1 MAKKKILIVDDD
13 RDFLRLATS
22 NLKKTNM
29 YEVKVGFT
37 GNVALSLAL
46 EFKPDLII
54 LDVLMPD
61 VDGGEVASQI
71 KSKPELKDIPLVYLT
86 SLIRKEEAAAAETD
100 SNYLDKHNFIEKMT
114 DRDELINY
122 MEGLFTRK

>member
-1 MAKKKILIVDDD
+1 MTKKKILIVDDD
-13 RDFLRLATS
+13 RDFLRLATA

-71 KSKPELKDIPLVYLT
+71 KANPELKDIPLVYLT
-86 SLIRKEEAAAAETD
+86 SLIRKEEAAAEAD

-114 DRDELINY
+114 DREELVNY
-122 MEGLFTRK
+122 MEGLFSRK